1 MKYFT
6 AALFASIMIFGGLT
20 ARAAAPPVD
29 PEPALELQ
37 FAAWADANGVVF
49 DRLSCDVTTGEGNV
63 CFVLAGLDV
72 SAYIPTADGVN
83 WTVYGADVAAAPA
96 ATLLPATTLPA
107 IQPLVAETNV
117 YYANCSEARA
127 AGDAPLYRGDAG
139 YRSALDR
146 DDDGVD
152 CE

>member
-1 MKYFT
+1 MKYVT
-6 AALFASIMIFGGLT
+6 AALIASIMIIGGPT

-37 FAAWADANGVVF
+37 FAAWADANGMVF

-72 SAYIPTADGVN
+72 SAYIPAADGVN
-83 WTVYGADVAAAPA
+83 WTVYGADIAVAP
-96 ATLLPATTLPA
+96 PTTLPP
-107 IQPLVAETNV
+107 IQPLVAEPNV
-117 YYANCSEARA
+117 YYANCDAARA
-127 AGDAPLYRGDAG
+127 AGDAPLYRGDPG
-139 YRSALDR
+139 YRSALDG
-146 DDDGVD
+146 DDDGVA